1 MRDFVFKVIR
11 ETEDFVVHMGTLEW
25 TLAFI
30 IVVGFGA
37 LCLQGV
43 GSRKRL

>member
-1 MRDFVFKVIR
+1 MRDFLFKLIDK
-11 ETEDFVVHMGTLEW
+11 TEDFVVHMGTLEW
-25 TLAFI
+25 TLAFL

-43 GSRKRL
+43 GSRNRL

>member
-1 MRDFVFKVIR
+1 MREFVFKVVR
-11 ETEDFVVHMGTLEW
+11 ETENFVVHMGTLEW
-25 TLAFI
+25 TLAFF

-43 GSRKRL
+43 GSRTRL

>member
-1 MRDFVFKVIR
+1 MRNLVFKFIR

-25 TLAFI
+25 TVAFI

-43 GSRKRL
+43 GSRNRM